1 MAYYALDRAAQ
12 ERLFAA
18 TGTHAD
24 TAATPNHV
32 HGLPDAALGAY
43 QTTPNAGD
51 NHPPPYLM

>member
-32 HGLPDAALGAY
+32 PAAHNVAPGVY
-43 QTTPNAGD
+43 QTTLSPGD
-51 NHPPPYLM
+51 NHPPP